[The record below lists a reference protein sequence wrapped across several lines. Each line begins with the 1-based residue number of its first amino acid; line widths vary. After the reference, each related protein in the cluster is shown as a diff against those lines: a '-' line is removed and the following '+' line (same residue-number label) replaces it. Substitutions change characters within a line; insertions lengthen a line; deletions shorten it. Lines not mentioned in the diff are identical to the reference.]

1 VSANGGYHAARFE
14 QAITL
19 SHVRRITRQDPLYPQ
34 ACALREDVLLR
45 PIGYDMERF
54 KADFPGVEERLEHFV
69 ATFDE
74 RGFER
79 VIGVAALL
87 PDSPSPGSGRLMQM
101 AVNLQRQGEGI
112 GRQLVAA
119 VESRAFGALGLRRLV
134 CHAQVVVAG
143 FFERMGWRSDGPE
156 FVEAGVPH
164 RRMEIRAEAGGD
176 EL

>member
-1 VSANGGYHAARFE
+1 MPPASGRGIALA
-14 QAITL
+14 
-19 SHVRRITRQDPLYPQ
+19 HVRRITRNDPLYAQ

-45 PIGYDMERF
+45 PIGYDLARF
-54 KADFPGVEERLEHFV
+54 KTEFPGVEERLEHFV
-69 ATFDE
+69 ATFED
-74 RGFER
+74 RGAER

-119 VESRAFGALGLRRLV
+119 VESRAFGALGLRQLV
-134 CHAQVVVAG
+134 CHAQVVVSG
-143 FFERMGWRSDGPE
+143 FFEQMGWRAEGAE
-156 FVEAGVPH
+156 FVEAGLPH
-164 RRMEIRAEAGGD
+164 RRMEIRSEAGGD